1 MPYKDPEK
9 QKEYQREWQRMKKA
23 GEYNKPTIR
32 TLNPED
38 IQTAKGLLELL
49 SQTIADVQSTESD
62 TLIKARLIGYLI
74 SIGLKAVETAG
85 LESRLSSLE
94 EVLKG
99 RRKSG

>member
-1 MPYKDPEK
+1 MPYKDPER
-9 QKEYQREWQRMKKA
+9 QREFQRSWQREKRA
-23 GEYNKPTIR
+23 GEVKQTPSR

-38 IQTAKGLLELL
+38 IQTAKGLLGLL
-49 SQTIADVQSTESD
+49 SQTIADVQSTGAD
-62 TLIKARLIGYLI
+62 TLIKARLIGYLV

-94 EVLKG
+94 EVLKA